1 MGFRVYRP
9 YPFPDAVDPAIGKEL
24 KRLGVVFEPELHA
37 ETDAIVCLLATKVD
51 AALLDRVPKLRV
63 IANVAVGYDNI
74 DVPACTA
81 RGVVVT
87 NTPDVLTEATAD
99 LAWALLLAAARRVPE
114 GDRFARSGK
123 WKRWE
128 WTMFHGADVHGR
140 TLGILGAGR
149 IGQATGHRAV
159 GFSMQVLYTSRQRR
173 LLFEHTTM
181 ARRVDFKTLL
191 RESDF
196 LSIHVPLNRETH
208 HLIGA
213 KELALMKPGAILI
226 NTARGPIV
234 DEAALAKALKSG
246 KLAAAGLDVFEKEPK
261 IHPAL
266 LKLENVALLPH
277 IGSATESTRRRMVE
291 TALRN
296 CMAAL
301 KGEMPPNAVN
311 AHALELKE

>member
-9 YPFPDAVDPAIGKEL
+9 YEFPDRIDPALEKEL
-24 KRLGVVFEPELHA
+24 RRLGVKFETTLHSG
-37 ETDAIVCLLATKVD
+37 TQGIVCLLATKVD
-51 AALLDRVPKLRV
+51 AALLDSAPRLRV
-63 IANVAVGYDNI
+63 VSNVAVGHDNI
-74 DVPACTA
+74 DVPACSA
-81 RGVVVT
+81 RGIFAT

-99 LAWALLLAAARRVPE
+99 LAWALILASSRRVAE
-114 GDRFARSGK
+114 GDRYVRSGK
-123 WKRWE
+123 WKRWD
-128 WTMFHGADVHGR
+128 WTLLRGAEIHGR

-149 IGQATGHRAV
+149 IGQATGHRAI

-181 ARRVDFKTLL
+181 ARRVEFKTLL

-196 LSIHVPLNRETH
+196 LSIHVPLSAKTR

-213 KELALMKPGAILI
+213 KELRMMKPGAILI

-246 KLAAAGLDVFEKEPK
+246 HLASAGLDVFEREPE
-261 IHPAL
+261 IHPEL
-266 LKLENVALLPH
+266 LKLENVVLLPH
-277 IGSATESTRRRMVE
+277 IGSATDAARRKMLE

-296 CMAAL
+296 CIAAL
-301 KGEMPPNAVN
+301 KGEVPPNALN
-311 AHALELKE
+311 AQELGAKF

>member
-1 MGFRVYRP
+1 MGCRVYRACV
-9 YPFPDAVDPAIGKEL
+9 FPDAIDSAIGKEL
-24 KRLGVVFEPELHA
+24 KRLGVAFEPELH
-37 ETDAIVCLLATKVD
+37 EGTDAIVCLLATKVD

-63 IANVAVGYDNI
+63 VSNVAVGYDNI

-99 LAWALLLAAARRVPE
+99 LAWALLLAAARRIPE
-114 GDRFARSGK
+114 ADRFARSGK
-123 WKRWE
+123 WKRWD
-128 WTMFHGADVHGR
+128 WTMLRGADVHGR
-140 TLGILGAGR
+140 TIGILGAGR

-159 GFSMQVLYTSRQRR
+159 GFSMQVLYTSRERK

-196 LSIHVPLNRETH
+196 LSIHVPLSKETH

-226 NTARGPIV
+226 NTSRGPIV

-246 KLAAAGLDVFEKEPK
+246 KLASAGLDVFEKEPK

-296 CMAAL
+296 CIAAL

-311 AHALELKE
+311 AHALNKA

>member
-9 YPFPDAVDPAIGKEL
+9 YDFPDRVDPSITKEL
-24 KRLGVVFEPELHA
+24 RRLKVRFEKDVHA
-37 ETDAIVCLLATKVD
+37 GTDAVVCLLGTKVN
-51 AALLDRVPKLRV
+51 AEFLDRAPKLRAV
-63 IANVAVGYDNI
+63 SNVAVGYDNI
-74 DVPACTA
+74 DVAECTR
-81 RGVVVT
+81 RGVFAT

-114 GDRFARSGK
+114 GDRYVRSGE
-123 WKRWE
+123 WKRWD
-128 WTMFHGADVHGR
+128 WTLMRGADVHGR

-159 GFSMQVLYTSRQRR
+159 GFSMQVLYASRERK

-181 ARRVDFKTLL
+181 ARRVDFRTLL

-196 LSIHVPLNRETH
+196 LSIHVPLSPRTR

-213 KELALMKPGAILI
+213 RELAMMKPGAILI

-234 DEAALAKALKSG
+234 DEAALARALTSG
-246 KLAAAGLDVFEKEPK
+246 RLAAAGLDVFEREPQV
-261 IHPAL
+261 HPGL

-277 IGSATESTRRRMVE
+277 VGSATDTARRKMLE

-296 CMAAL
+296 CLAAL
-301 KGEMPPNAVN
+301 RGEVPPNALN
-311 AHALELKE
+311 AAPRR

>member
-1 MGFRVYRP
+1 MGFHVYRP
-9 YPFPDAVDPAIGKEL
+9 YDFPDRIDPAIQKEL
-24 KRLGVVFEPELHA
+24 RRLKVRFEKKVHA
-37 ETDAIVCLLATKVD
+37 DTDAIVCLLGTKVD
-51 AALLDRVPKLRV
+51 ASLLDRTPKLRV
-63 IANVAVGYDNI
+63 VSNVAVGYDNI
-74 DVPACTA
+74 DVPECTR
-81 RGVVVT
+81 RGVFAT

-114 GDRFARSGK
+114 GDRYVRSGK
-123 WKRWE
+123 WKRWD
-128 WTMFHGADVHGR
+128 WTLLRGAEVHGR

-159 GFSMQVLYTSRQRR
+159 GFSMQVLYTSRERK

-181 ARRVDFKTLL
+181 ARRVDFKVLL

-196 LSIHVPLNRETH
+196 LSIHVPLSAKTR

-234 DEAALAKALKSG
+234 DEAALVRALRSG
-246 KLAAAGLDVFEKEPK
+246 RLAAAGLDVFEREPDL
-261 IHPAL
+261 HPGL
-266 LKLENVALLPH
+266 LRLENVVLLPH
-277 IGSATESTRRRMVE
+277 VGSATEVARRRMLE

-296 CMAAL
+296 CLAAL
-301 KGEMPPNAVN
+301 RGE
-311 AHALELKE
+311 

>member
-9 YPFPDAVDPAIGKEL
+9 YVFPDAIDPAIRKEL
-24 KRLGVVFEPELHA
+24 KLLGVKFEPELHA
-37 ETDAIVCLLATKVD
+37 ETDAILCLLATKVD
-51 AALLDRVPKLRV
+51 AALLARAPKLRV
-63 IANVAVGYDNI
+63 VSNVAVGYDNI

-81 RGVVVT
+81 RGVVAT

-99 LAWALLLAAARRVPE
+99 LAWALLLAAARRIPE
-114 GDRFARSGK
+114 ADRYVRRGK
-123 WKRWE
+123 WKRWD
-128 WTMFHGADVHGR
+128 WTALRGADVHGR

-159 GFSMQVLYTSRQRR
+159 GFAMEVLYTSRQRR
-173 LLFEHTTM
+173 LLFEHTTQ

-191 RESDF
+191 RQSDF

-213 KELALMKPGAILI
+213 KELALMKPGAILV

-234 DEAALAKALKSG
+234 DEAALAKALQSG
-246 KLAAAGLDVFEKEPK
+246 KLAAAGLDVFEHEPK

-266 LKLENVALLPH
+266 LKLENVAILPH

-296 CMAAL
+296 CIAAL
-301 KGEMPPNAVN
+301 KGEVPPNALN
-311 AHALELKE
+311 AHQLNLKA

>member
-9 YPFPDAVDPAIGKEL
+9 YDFPDKIDPAIEKDL
-24 KRLGVVFEPELHA
+24 KHLGVKFEKTLH
-37 ETDAIVCLLATKVD
+37 EDTDAVVCLLGTKIT
-51 AALLDRVPKLRV
+51 AELLENAPKLRV
-63 IANVAVGYDNI
+63 VSNVAVGYDNI
-74 DVPACTA
+74 DVPECTK
-81 RGVVVT
+81 RGVFAT

-99 LAWALLLAAARRVPE
+99 LAWALLLSAARRVTE
-114 GDRFARSGK
+114 SERYLRSGK
-123 WKRWE
+123 WEKWD
-128 WTMFHGADVHGR
+128 WTLLRGADVHGR

-159 GFSMQVLYTSRQRR
+159 GFSMQVLYTSRERK

-196 LSIHVPLNRETH
+196 LSVHVPLSSKTK

-213 KELALMKPGAILI
+213 KEFKQMKPGAILI

-246 KLAAAGLDVFEKEPK
+246 KLGAAGLDVFEHEPK
-261 IHPAL
+261 IHPGLLAL
-266 LKLENVALLPH
+266 DNVVLLPH
-277 IGSATESTRRRMVE
+277 IGSATDSARRKMYE

-296 CMAAL
+296 CIAAL
-301 KGEMPPNAVN
+301 KGEVPPNALN
-311 AHALELKE
+311 ARPRT

>member
-9 YPFPDAVDPAIGKEL
+9 YVFPDAIDPGIAQEL
-24 KRLGVVFEPELHA
+24 KRLGVRFEPELHA
-37 ETDAIVCLLATKVD
+37 ETDAIVCLLGVKVD
-51 AALLDRVPKLRV
+51 GALLDRARKVRV
-63 IANVAVGYDNI
+63 VSNVAVGYDNV

-99 LAWALLLAAARRVPE
+99 LAWALILAAARRVPE
-114 GDRFARSGK
+114 GDRYVRAGK
-123 WKRWE
+123 WKCWD
-128 WTMFHGADVHGR
+128 WTTLRGADVHGR

-149 IGQATGHRAV
+149 IGQATGHRAL
-159 GFSMQVLYTSRQRR
+159 GFSMQVLYTSRERK

-196 LSIHVPLNRETH
+196 LSIHVPLSKETR

-213 KELALMKPGAILI
+213 RELAMMKRSAILI
-226 NTARGPIV
+226 NTARGPVV

-246 KLAAAGLDVFEKEPK
+246 RIAAAGLDVFEHEPK
-261 IHPAL
+261 VHPGL
-266 LKLENVALLPH
+266 LRLENVAILPH
-277 IGSATESTRRRMVE
+277 IGSATDSARRRMVE

-296 CMAAL
+296 CIAAL
-301 KGEMPPNAVN
+301 KGEMPPNAIN
-311 AHALELKE
+311 AHALNQK

>member
-9 YPFPDAVDPAIGKEL
+9 YVFPDTIDPSIVKEL
-24 KRLGVVFEPELHA
+24 KRLGARFEPELHEA
-37 ETDAIVCLLATKVD
+37 TDAIVCLLATKVD
-51 AALLDRVPKLRV
+51 AALLSRAPKLRV
-63 IANVAVGYDNI
+63 VSNVAVGYDNI

-81 RGVVVT
+81 RGVVAT

-99 LAWALLLAAARRVPE
+99 LAWALILAAARRVPE
-114 GDRFARSGK
+114 ADRFARSGK
-123 WKRWE
+123 WKKWD
-128 WTMFHGADVHGR
+128 WTMLRGADVHGR

-159 GFSMQVLYTSRQRR
+159 GFSMQVLYTSRERK
-173 LLFEHTTM
+173 LLFEHTTQ
-181 ARRVDFKTLL
+181 ARRVDFRTLL

-196 LSIHVPLNRETH
+196 LSIHVPLSKETR

-213 KELALMKPGAILI
+213 KELAHMKPGAILV

-234 DEAALAKALKSG
+234 DEAALAKALQAG
-246 KLAAAGLDVFEKEPK
+246 KLAAAGLDVFEKEPR
-261 IHPAL
+261 IHPGL

-277 IGSATESTRRRMVE
+277 IGSATDSARRKMVE

-296 CMAAL
+296 CIAAL
-301 KGEMPPNAVN
+301 KGEIPPNAIN
-311 AHALELKE
+311 AHALNLRG

>member
-9 YPFPDAVDPAIGKEL
+9 YDFPDDVDPEILQEL
-24 KRLGVVFEPELHA
+24 KGLGVKFEKMLHA
-37 ETDAIVCLLATKVD
+37 ETDAIVCLVDTKVD
-51 AALLDRVPKLRV
+51 AELLARAPKLRAV
-63 IANVAVGYDNI
+63 SNVAVGYDNL
-74 DVPACTA
+74 DVAACTA
-81 RGVVVT
+81 RGVVAT

-114 GDRFARSGK
+114 GDRYARSGK
-123 WKRWE
+123 WKRWD
-128 WTMFHGADVHGR
+128 WTAMRGADVHGQ

-149 IGQATGHRAV
+149 IGQAVGHRAV

-173 LLFEHTTM
+173 LLFEHTTQ
-181 ARRVDFKTLL
+181 ARRVDFKALL
-191 RESDF
+191 RQSDF
-196 LSIHVPLNRETH
+196 LSIHVPLSKETR

-213 KELALMKPGAILI
+213 RELALMKRGAILI

-246 KLAAAGLDVFEKEPK
+246 KLAAAGLDVFEHEPK

-277 IGSATESTRRRMVE
+277 IGSSTDSTRRRMVE

-296 CMAAL
+296 CIAAL
-301 KGEMPPNAVN
+301 KGEVPPNAIN
-311 AHALELKE
+311 AHALNLKG

>member
-9 YPFPDAVDPAIGKEL
+9 YDFPDRIDPAIEKEL
-24 KRLGVVFEPELHA
+24 RRLKVRFEKELHA
-37 ETDAIVCLLATKVD
+37 GTDAIVCLLGTKVND
-51 AALLDRVPKLRV
+51 ALLDGCPRLRV
-63 IANVAVGYDNI
+63 VSNVAVGYDNI
-74 DVPACTA
+74 DVPACTR
-81 RGVVVT
+81 RGVFAT

-114 GDRFARSGK
+114 GDRYVRSGV
-123 WKRWE
+123 WKRWD
-128 WTMFHGADVHGR
+128 WTLMRGADVHGR

-159 GFSMQVLYTSRQRR
+159 GFSMQVLYTSRERK

-181 ARRVDFKTLL
+181 ARRVEFKTLL

-196 LSIHVPLNRETH
+196 LSIHVPLSPRTR

-213 KELALMKPGAILI
+213 REMAMMKPGAILI

-234 DEAALAKALKSG
+234 DEAALVKALRSG
-246 KLAAAGLDVFEKEPK
+246 RLAAAGLDVFEREPE
-261 IHPAL
+261 IHPGL

-277 IGSATESTRRRMVE
+277 VGSATDSARRKMLE

-296 CMAAL
+296 CLAAL
-301 KGEMPPNAVN
+301 RGEVPPNALN
-311 AHALELKE
+311 ATPRT